1 MRWPWKR
8 KDAEARTARGQTG
21 RAAERAAAR
30 FLRKCGH
37 RILAQN
43 VRYRQGEV
51 DLVAMEKRTGTV
63 CFVEVRSRTISEGK
77 DPPVPLEETI
87 TPAKRRRVISA
98 ARTFLVQRGALER
111 PIRFDV
117 VTVRFH
123 GAGDKRPEIRHFPGA
138 FDAAGR

>member
-8 KDAEARTARGQTG
+8 KDVETGTPREQTG
-21 RAAERAAAR
+21 RAGERAAAR
-30 FLRKCGH
+30 FLGKCGH
-37 RILAQN
+37 RILARN

-63 CFVEVRSRTISEGK
+63 CFVEVRSRTIPEGK
-77 DPPVPLEETI
+77 DPQVPLEETI

-98 ARTFLVQRGALER
+98 ARTFLVQRGALDR

-123 GAGDKRPEIRHFPGA
+123 GEGYKRPEIRHFPAA
-138 FDAAGR
+138 FDATGR